1 MTKTATLYRMVL
13 PEHTCPFGV
22 RAKSLLEEK
31 GYDVEDRVL
40 KTRGEVDAFESEH
53 DVKTTPQI
61 VIDGEWIGGCNE
73 LEERLGP

>member
-22 RAKSLLEEK
+22 RAKTLLKEK

-53 DVKTTPQI
+53 DVETTPQI
-61 VIDGEWIGGCNE
+61 VIDGEWIGGCDE